1 VKTQKKLQIDVYT
14 DVICPWCWLGKRR
27 LEKALESIPS
37 LEVDIHYLPYELN
50 PATPQEGIDRVKH
63 LTAKYGGGI
72 EKMDARIAGFGQ
84 EVGLD
89 YHFEKIARIPNTF
102 NAHRVIWLAGK
113 EGVSGFAESS
123 ATAPASPDR
132 QKTVTEALHEAYFRD
147 GKDIGDKKVL
157 VEVASEAGLDREKVE
172 KLLNSE
178 QGVEEVRALE
188 EESYNLGISG
198 VPYFV
203 FGDETALSGAHPVET
218 FVSILKQL
226 ST

>member
-1 VKTQKKLQIDVYT
+1 MKTQKKLQIDVYT

-27 LEKALESIPS
+27 LEKAIESIPG
-37 LEVDIHYLPYELN
+37 LETDVRYLPYELN
-50 PATPQEGIDRVKH
+50 PATPREGIDRVKH

-72 EKMDARIAGFGQ
+72 ATMDARIAGFGK
-84 EVGLD
+84 EVGLE
-89 YHFEKIARIPNTF
+89 YHFEEIGRIPNTF

-113 EGVSGFAESS
+113 EGV
-123 ATAPASPDR
+123 
-132 QKTVTEALHEAYFRD
+132 QKSVTEALHEAYFRD
-147 GKDIGDKKVL
+147 GKDIGDKKIL
-157 VEVASEAGLDREKVE
+157 TDVASGAGLEKAKVE

-188 EESYNLGISG
+188 ENSYNMGISG

-203 FGDETALSGAHPVET
+203 FKGETALSGAHPVET

-226 ST
+226 TM